1 MTRPLVLAALTA
13 LAASCTKPRIE
24 PTAGGEQAPVAPARE
39 TASEPEPAAERQ
51 ASPERSVAAA
61 PSEAVASEPPAA
73 PVSRGG
79 WSVGISREDEEAAAA
94 AQSADDA
101 QQSDEDDAALRD
113 DEGELAAAGAVVSEP
128 RVNEYGAPIDSNGN
142 PILTGTMADT
152 ATATAATGAA
162 AGANVAM
169 RNTRITRGRGDELP
183 PVEDAQAYD
192 EEAEVVA
199 RSAQGDAACGPGETA
214 QGYDPVADETGL
226 CVPRTLAE
234 QCQRSGQLPVVVSD
248 LGMDCAVP
256 RQADDAGD
264 EALAAAPPIEL
275 PSCDEESVIVLLP
288 DGDDQGGGA
297 FDCRL
302 VAQLD
307 QSTMRGLTGKAC
319 DEQAIVVK
327 VYAGSSTDDAIK
339 GDVSCL

>member
-13 LAASCTKPRIE
+13 LAASCTKPKIE
-24 PTAGGEQAPVAPARE
+24 PTTGDEHATVAPARE
-39 TASEPEPAAERQ
+39 VASEPEVAAERQ
-51 ASPERSVAAA
+51 SSQERPVASAA
-61 PSEAVASEPPAA
+61 PVVDEPTPPAA
-73 PVSRGG
+73 SVSRGG
-79 WSVGISREDEEAAAA
+79 WSVGTSREDEEAAAA
-94 AQSADDA
+94 QAADEA
-101 QQSDEDDAALRD
+101 LQPDEVDDVVSD
-113 DEGELAAAGAVVSEP
+113 DEGEPAAAGGVVSEP
-128 RVNEYGAPIDSNGN
+128 RVNEYGAPVDSNGI

-152 ATATAATGAA
+152 ATATAATGGA
-162 AGANVAM
+162 AGGDVAM
-169 RNTRITRGRGDELP
+169 RNTRITRGRSDDLP
-183 PVEDAQAYD
+183 PVEDAQSYD

-199 RSAQGDAACGPGETA
+199 RSAQGDAACGPGEVA
-214 QGYDPVADETGL
+214 QGYDPAADETGL

-234 QCQRSGQLPVVVSD
+234 QCQRAGQLPVVVSD

-264 EALAAAPPIEL
+264 EALAAAAPIEL

-288 DGDDQGGGA
+288 EGDDQGGSA

-319 DEQAIVVK
+319 DDQAIVVK